1 MNRKHLVDGLSIEAL
16 HAGDADRTTA
26 HFVRLSPEDRALRFN
41 SAFVDDAQIA
51 RYVGQMRFGEDLIL
65 GLVDAKGN
73 IVGVAHGCI
82 FDAGGECRI
91 EAAFSIDATYRGRGF
106 GTALMRSLKSAA
118 PQRSAS
124 AIVGLCAV
132 RNLPMRR
139 IFERAGMTLS
149 REEDEL
155 EARLALEPCTAAA
168 EGPVLSGRSGKR
180 LSPRDGQA
188 EVAAGLA

>member
-1 MNRKHLVDGLSIEAL
+1 MNRKPLVDGLSIEAL
-16 HAGDADRTTA
+16 HAGDAYRTTA

-41 SAFVDDAQIA
+41 SALVDDAQIA

-65 GLVDAKGN
+65 GLVDAEGS
-73 IVGVAHGCI
+73 IVGVAHGCV
-82 FDAGGECRI
+82 FDAGGERRI
-91 EAAFSIDATYRGRGF
+91 EAAFSIDAAYRGRGF

-124 AIVGLCAV
+124 AIVGLCAA

-155 EARLALEPCTAAA
+155 VARLTLEPCTTLA
-168 EGPVLSGRSGKR
+168 GPVLSGRSGKR
-180 LSPRDGQA
+180 IPPRDGQPA
-188 EVAAGLA
+188 VASGLA